1 MIGID
6 HFKAVI
12 DEFDYD
18 IGDKVLIELA
28 KIIHS
33 NVNEFDMV
41 GRLNGDEFLVS
52 ILNAIDKLG
61 LFLRFEKSSFNTSAL
76 KTKYCC
82 LNLLIVIVV
91 SYAIL
96 LSLIFLSVLL

>member
-18 IGDKVLIELA
+18 VGDKVLIELA

-33 NVNEFDMV
+33 NIDEFDMV
-41 GRLNGDEFLVS
+41 GRLNGDEFFSINSKILVN
-52 ILNAIDKLG
+52 IKL
-61 LFLRFEKSSFNTSAL
+61 KN
-76 KTKYCC
+76 
-82 LNLLIVIVV
+82 
-91 SYAIL
+91 
-96 LSLIFLSVLL
+96 